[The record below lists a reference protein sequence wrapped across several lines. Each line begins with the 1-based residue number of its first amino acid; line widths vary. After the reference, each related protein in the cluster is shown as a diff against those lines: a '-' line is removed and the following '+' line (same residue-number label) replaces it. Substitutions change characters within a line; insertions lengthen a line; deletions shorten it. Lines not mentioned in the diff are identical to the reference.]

1 MAKESAVDV
10 PKDVDIELPEIPKE
24 VKKRGRPSLS
34 PEKIVEKETLKE
46 LALQKQVEKLQ
57 KKLEQSAKKEAK
69 KQVLQKIKSKM
80 DTDDTEIS
88 DVSDDEEINNIVK
101 KNKKPLVII
110 NKIDG
115 KVSKKQPVVPQPT
128 AIFV

>member
-1 MAKESAVDV
+1 
-10 PKDVDIELPEIPKE
+10 
-24 VKKRGRPSLS
+24 
-34 PEKIVEKETLKE
+34 
-46 LALQKQVEKLQ
+46 
-57 KKLEQSAKKEAK
+57 
-69 KQVLQKIKSKM
+69 M